1 MRSILLSLY
10 IFYDIL
16 KGLGFSLI
24 ERRWY
29 ALSKIRFFNRMVLL
43 FWNVPNHTSI
53 VLFLL
58 FCIGEFLN
66 SFIEEFFKEFDLT
79 IKCKI
84 VHCVGWP
91 LPFCKQEKICPLL
104 NALSNLLDVRLLLIS
119 HPQQMIN
126 CILFLKAFV
135 PELLDSI
142 EAILESLICISSV
155 QKQIPFRNTL
165 SKDGVVL
172 RI

>member
-16 KGLGFSLI
+16 NGLGFSLI

-58 FCIGEFLN
+58 FCFWERLN
-66 SFIEEFFKEFDLT
+66 CFIQEFFKDFDLT

-84 VHCVGWP
+84 VHCVCC
-91 LPFCKQEKICPLL
+91 PFPFGKHEKISPLL

-126 CILFLKAFV
+126 CHHFLKGLV
-135 PELLDSI
+135 LELLDFI
-142 EAILESLICISSV
+142 EAI
-155 QKQIPFRNTL
+155 
-165 SKDGVVL
+165 
-172 RI
+172 